1 MPPAKRY
8 DNKRGLYRAPASVPS
23 LKDLAF
29 LALPSKVPSLKQLA
43 RAAVA
48 ANRPP
53 LPAHT
58 LARRRHV
65 YTGDVVPVL
74 VRRLWEA
81 IWQAVAKTT
90 HFGNDVLTLLT
101 PNLEWWRRSPNS
113 LSWKLDIPR
122 PPRIL
127 SKFYGEKAIS
137 TEDQWNDRMSPPQY
151 WNWNTMAMAHERTFN
166 ESLTPQ
172 EVRDGVEWND
182 RTRARKR
189 WESYNIPL
197 GEDFQT
203 KTNWWSYT
211 FGDKPIN
218 KRRTYEEDFDILN
231 PLSGY
236 LGNKVNPRTR

>member
-1 MPPAKRY
+1 MDHDDDSLRQLMPPAKRY
-8 DNKRGLYRAPASVPS
+8 DNKRGLFGKASASVPS

-29 LALPSKVPSLKQLA
+29 LAIPSKVPSLKQLA

-58 LARRRHV
+58 LARRQYVH
-65 YTGDVVPVL
+65 TGDVVPVL

-81 IWQAVAKTT
+81 IWQAVARTT
-90 HFGNDVLTLLT
+90 NFGNDVLTLLT

-122 PPRIL
+122 PPRIM
-127 SKFYGEKAIS
+127 SHFYGQAAIS
-137 TEDQWNDRMSPPQY
+137 TKDQWQDRMSPPQY
-151 WNWNTMAMAHERTFN
+151 WNWNTMATAMERTFTL
-166 ESLTPQ
+166 SLTPEQ
-172 EVRDGVEWND
+172 LRDGVEWND
-182 RTRARKR
+182 RTRARR
-189 WESYNIPL
+189 SWEDKNVPL

-218 KRRTYEEDFDILN
+218 KRRVYHPFAPCWDQ
-231 PLSGY
+231 
-236 LGNKVNPRTR
+236 